1 MLKVGLTGGLASGKS
16 TALEMF
22 ASHGAHILRADLVGH
37 QLMAPGQ
44 AVYQSIVS
52 AFGSGILAAD
62 LTISRPL
69 LSALAFPNRIAE
81 LNAIVH
87 PAVLLYEDNWMRQKE
102 EADPHG
108 VAICEAALLIE
119 AGGVARFDRMIVVTC
134 PLELKVARF
143 AERTGTTP
151 ELAAVEV
158 ATRMAAQMPE
168 AAKAAMAD
176 YVIDNSGTKKELA
189 RRIAEIWKELS
200 AAAKET

>member
-16 TALEMF
+16 TALDMF

-52 AFGSGILAAD
+52 TFGRGILAAD

-69 LSALAFPNRIAE
+69 LASLAFPNRIAE

-87 PAVLLYEDNWMRQKE
+87 PAVLLYEDNWMRQKAE
-102 EADPHG
+102 EDPHG
-108 VAICEAALLIE
+108 VAICEAALLVE
-119 AGGVARFDRMIVVTC
+119 AGGVARFDRLIVVQC
-134 PLELKVARF
+134 PLELKVQRF

-151 ELAAVEV
+151 ELAAAEV

-189 RRIAEIWKELS
+189 RRVAKIWKELS
-200 AAAKET
+200 AAARET